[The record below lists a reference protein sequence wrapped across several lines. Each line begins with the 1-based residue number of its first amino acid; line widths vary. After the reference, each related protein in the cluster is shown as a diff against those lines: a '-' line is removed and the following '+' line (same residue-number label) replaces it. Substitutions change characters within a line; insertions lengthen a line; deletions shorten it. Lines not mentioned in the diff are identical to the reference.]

1 MWIIQTAARGP
12 GAIVGSPLIPRSRSM
27 LPARASPATGHKR
40 RRKSLCRHHRHR
52 QFNGFPMGHLV
63 HRRAS
68 SAKLLAE
75 FWLIL

>member
-1 MWIIQTAARGP
+1 
-12 GAIVGSPLIPRSRSM
+12 M
-27 LPARASPATGHKR
+27 LPARVSPATGHKR
-40 RRKSLCRHHRHR
+40 RRKSLCRHHRYR
-52 QFNGFPMGHLV
+52 QFNGFPIGHLV